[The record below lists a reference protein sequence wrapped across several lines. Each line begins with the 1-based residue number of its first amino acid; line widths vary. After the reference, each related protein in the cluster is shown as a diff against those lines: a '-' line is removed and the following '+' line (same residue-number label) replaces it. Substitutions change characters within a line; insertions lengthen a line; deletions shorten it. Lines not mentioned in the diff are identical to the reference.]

1 MGASTAIPTVQVCV
15 SGVENFA
22 AGPAARCTSLPFPWR
37 TSLVDQYLT
46 LADLFSRQQHGPS
59 IVLNT
64 VEPTFAFAL
73 SVAGAGLF
81 ETHSSFFDEMSRIKR
96 EFAAEHLGSAKLGQ
110 DELLASVQVRS
121 DISAGT
127 RVMCG

>member
-1 MGASTAIPTVQVCV
+1 M
-15 SGVENFA
+15 SG
-22 AGPAARCTSLPFPWR
+22 R
-37 TSLVDQYLT
+37 
-46 LADLFSRQQHGPS
+46 QHGPS

-110 DELLASVQVRS
+110 DELLASVQVRFVPLS
-121 DISAGT
+121 RLADGRCVVDMFDNPTDASALPAA
-127 RVMCG
+127 RSLLKIDRR